1 MYTVVSRRKT
11 QKERYESREENE
23 NRLLQDFKFF
33 SKTRERAPQLRRVPS
48 TVSRRGSQQR
58 HTLDPELSSLRERDT
73 NHLFVE
79 CELKSFSL
87 PRGYPPEVIVTQD
100 DQGFL
105 CHSSIRLTPQ
115 RDLFCFSSRPRSI

>member
-1 MYTVVSRRKT
+1 MSRKKVWNSIIRRK
-11 QKERYESREENE
+11 KKIDSSDESPEN
-23 NRLLQDFKFF
+23 L
-33 SKTRERAPQLRRVPS
+33 SPQLRRVSS

-100 DQGFL
+100 DQGTNEIIF
-105 CHSSIRLTPQ
+105 P
-115 RDLFCFSSRPRSI
+115 